1 VRPYL
6 IMLKNK
12 TALVTGST
20 SGIGLGMARAL
31 AAQGCNIMLNGFG
44 EAGAI
49 ENIRASLEKEHSVR
63 AAYHGADLSQ
73 PEQIADLVEITL
85 RTFGS
90 VDVLCNN
97 AGIQFVAPIEE
108 FPPERWD
115 QIIAVN
121 LSSAFHTIRHAL
133 PHMRRA
139 GWGRII
145 NTASAHGLVA
155 SVNKVAYVAAKHGIV
170 GLTKVVALETAGS
183 GITCNAIAPGW
194 VRTELVEKQI
204 TARAQQLGLSQEEAA
219 VSLLAEK
226 QPSKQFVSVEQLG
239 GIVVFLCSE
248 AAAQITGATIAS
260 DGGWTAQ

>member
-1 VRPYL
+1 
-6 IMLKNK
+6 MLKNK

-20 SGIGLGMARAL
+20 SGIGLGIARAL
-31 AAQGCNIMLNGFG
+31 AAQGCNVMLNGFG
-44 EAGAI
+44 DAGAI
-49 ENIRASLEKEHSVR
+49 EGIRAGLEKEYGVR

-73 PEQIADLVEITL
+73 PEQIEDLVHITE
-85 RTFGS
+85 RTFGG

-97 AGIQFVAPIEE
+97 AGIQFVAPIDE
-108 FPPERWD
+108 FPPERWN

-121 LSSAFHTIRHAL
+121 LSSAFHTIHHAL
-133 PHMRRA
+133 PHMKRA

-155 SVNKVAYVAAKHGIV
+155 SVNKVAYVAAKHGLV

-183 GITCNAIAPGW
+183 GITCNAVAPGW

-248 AAAQITGATIAS
+248 AAAQITGTTLSS